1 MRAGTLLPAMMGLVL
16 PRGCAGCG
24 TPDEVLCPA
33 CRSLFDDTVIVP
45 SCVPG
50 VPVAACATYRGAV
63 RRAILAWKDHG
74 DEECDRPFS
83 QALCALSDRM
93 PVAGVAGG
101 EDDGDARRI
110 GGRDTMLIVPAP
122 SSKRSARRR
131 GRRHMRPLVR
141 AIAAAYRAR
150 GVPARAEEALASHT
164 TGGRSV
170 EMKGRAGRAAR
181 VGGSGIVVTRPS
193 LVRGRRVILVD
204 DIVTSGATMRACA
217 AALRTAGAQVVAC
230 LALAAT
236 PRYDVSAM

>member
-24 TPDEVLCPA
+24 MPDDVLCPA

-50 VPVAACATYRGAV
+50 VPVVACATYRGAV

-83 QALCALSDRM
+83 QALCALADRM
-93 PVAGVAGG
+93 PVEGVIGG
-101 EDDGDARRI
+101 EGDARRI
-110 GGRDTMLIVPAP
+110 GDRDVTLIVPAP
-122 SSKRSARRR
+122 SSQRSSRRR
-131 GRRHMRPLVR
+131 GRRHMRPLAR
-141 AIAAAYRAR
+141 AIAAACRAR

-217 AALRTAGAQVVAC
+217 AALRTAGARVVAC

-236 PRYDVSAM
+236 PRYDASAT